1 MVTWGVTGERVGR
14 DSNETLDWDGETVDP
29 TALVRQLHSRKVT
42 DGEQLPRRV
51 DDCYRGT
58 VTELALPSA
67 DATVTRV
74 DTDADTGSVDS
85 PATLQEGTYLLTMQ
99 ARAADSDRESPLGV
113 VDDIRIH
120 VRFDGPASL
129 HSAGVTSVLAF
140 REPTTV
146 TVGFVW
152 ETNAER
158 PHLQVPATPA
168 GLATAI
174 THLSGAHHTMQPSR
188 SHPELRGHPP
198 VVTTGE
204 TTRIPRAV
212 RRNRPETGIT
222 LRVPECEAELLVSA
236 PLAYYLG
243 AEVVAEPRESA
254 LLTADGT
261 SVRVAFDAWPSLQDG
276 VAALLRKVFY
286 LDCQVRRIDPAESG
300 TRITSALSLDPDTV
314 RSLSPAGRLERY
326 VDVSEEAVNSI
337 LPEWP
342 LSTYVSPAPE
352 RVRCLPFLL
361 DRLSLIYLPDGSR
374 LDRGE
379 LLDRTLADSYLSR
392 GSAERPPVIEPN
404 LREGQL
410 HAWLAPGTPIDA
422 CKTPPE
428 SYLNRYR
435 SQNRET
441 ASQRVE
447 VVLNDAEMADEHSKV
462 TEIYRA
468 ADLPMDVGV
477 SELLSVEE
485 LADVFRQPTDFVHFI
500 GHCDDGGL
508 RCPDGNL
515 ALSSLSAART
525 QTFFLNACGSYDE
538 GLDLVEQGAV
548 AGAVTLTDVLDKH
561 AALVGTAFARLLS
574 NGFSIQRA
582 LELARRRIMMCKD
595 YAVVGDGTY
604 SVVPSPAQ
612 PAVVWLSET
621 DAGFDV
627 QCTVVAPERP
637 GESYRL
643 PFDDSAALNGEQ
655 TNHSLD
661 AMELADAL
669 DQTSLPVIYD
679 GELHW
684 SDDLA
689 ARLRTGF

>member
-1 MVTWGVTGERVGR
+1 MVAWGVTGERVDRAG
-14 DSNETLDWDGETVDP
+14 NGTPDWDGETVDP
-29 TALVRQLHSRKVT
+29 TALVRQLHSRKAT
-42 DGEQLPRRV
+42 DGEQLPHRV
-51 DDCYRGT
+51 DDCYRGN
-58 VTELALPSA
+58 VTELALPA
-67 DATVTRV
+67 VDATVTRV
-74 DTDADTGSVDS
+74 DTDGGDTVGSS
-85 PATLQEGTYLLTMQ
+85 ATLQEGEYLLTMR
-99 ARAADSDRESPLGV
+99 ARAAGSGGESPLGV

-129 HSAGVTSVLAF
+129 HSAGTTSVLAF
-140 REPTTV
+140 HEWTSV

-152 ETNAER
+152 ETSTER
-158 PHLQVPATPA
+158 PHLQVPATPE

-174 THLSGAHHTMQPSR
+174 THLSGAHYTMKPSR

-198 VVTTGE
+198 IVTTGE
-204 TTRIPRAV
+204 TTRIPETV
-212 RRNRPETGIT
+212 RQNRPDTGST
-222 LRVPECEAELLVSA
+222 LHVPECEAELLVSA

-243 AEVVAEPRESA
+243 AEVVVESRDSA
-254 LLTADGT
+254 LLTAKDT
-261 SVRVAFDAWPSLQDG
+261 SVRVSFDAWPSLQEG

-286 LDCQVRRIDPAESG
+286 LDCQIRRVDPAESG
-300 TRITSALSLDPDTV
+300 SRITSALSLDPDAL

-326 VDVSEEAVNSI
+326 VDVSDEAVNSI

-342 LSTYVSPAPE
+342 LSTYVSPEPE
-352 RVRCLPFLL
+352 RVRSLPFLL
-361 DRLSLIYLPDGSR
+361 DRLSLIYLPDSSQ
-374 LDRGE
+374 LDREE

-392 GSAERPPVIEPN
+392 GAAERPPIIQPT

-410 HAWLAPGTPIDA
+410 HTWLAPGNPIDA

-428 SYLNRYR
+428 AYVNRYR
-435 SQNRET
+435 CQTSD
-441 ASQRVE
+441 SDDQRVA
-447 VVLNDAEMADEHSKV
+447 VVLNDEGMADEHTAV

-468 ADLPMDVGV
+468 ADLPMDVRV
-477 SELLSVEE
+477 RESLSVNE
-485 LADVFRQPTDFVHFI
+485 LADVFEQPTDFVHFI
-500 GHCDDGGL
+500 GHCDDTGL

-515 ALSSLSAART
+515 ALSSLSDTRT

-538 GLDLVEQGAV
+538 GLDLVKQGAV

-604 SVVPSPAQ
+604 SIVPSPAQ
-612 PAVVWLSET
+612 PAVVWLSES

-627 QCTVVAPERP
+627 RCTVVSPERP

-643 PFDDSAALNGEQ
+643 PFDDSSALNGEQ
-655 TNHSLD
+655 TSHSLRR
-661 AMELADAL
+661 AELVDAL
-669 DQTSLPVIYD
+669 NQTSLPVIYD
-679 GELHW
+679 GEFYW

-689 ARLRTGF
+689 ARLATDF

>member
-14 DSNETLDWDGETVDP
+14 DSSEALDWDGQTVDP
-29 TALVRQLHSRKVT
+29 TALVRQLHSREAT
-42 DGEQLPRRV
+42 DGGGVPQHV

-58 VTELALPSA
+58 VTELALPA
-67 DATVTRV
+67 VDATVTRI
-74 DTDADTGSVDS
+74 DTDADIGTVDS
-85 PATLQEGTYLLTMQ
+85 PTTLQAGTYLLTMQ
-99 ARAADSDRESPLGV
+99 ARASGSGGESPLGV
-113 VDDIRIH
+113 VDDVRIH
-120 VRFDGPASL
+120 VHFDGPASL
-129 HSAGVTSVLAF
+129 HSAGVTTVLAF
-140 REPTTV
+140 RESTCV

-204 TTRIPRAV
+204 TTRVPEPVRAD
-212 RRNRPETGIT
+212 RPETGIT

-243 AEVVAEPRESA
+243 AEVVVESRDST

-261 SVRVAFDAWPSLQDG
+261 SVRLSFDAWPSLQDG

-300 TRITSALSLDPDTV
+300 TRISSALSLDPDTV

-326 VDVSEEAVNSI
+326 VDVSDEAVNSI

-361 DRLSLIYLPDGSR
+361 DRLSLIYLPDSSR

-379 LLDRTLADSYLSR
+379 LLDRTLSDSYLSR

-428 SYLNRYR
+428 AYVNRYR
-435 SQNRET
+435 SQTRD
-441 ASQRVE
+441 SDDQRVT
-447 VVLNDAEMADEHSKV
+447 VVLNDEEMADEHTEV

-468 ADLPMDVGV
+468 ADLPMDVQV

-485 LADVFRQPTDFVHFI
+485 LAGVFRQPTEFVHFI

-515 ALSSLSAART
+515 ALASLSEVRT
-525 QTFFLNACGSYDE
+525 QTFFLNACGSYGE
-538 GLDLVEQGAV
+538 GLDLVGQGAV

-582 LELARRRIMMCKD
+582 LELARRRIIMCKD

-604 SVVPSPAQ
+604 SIVPSPAE
-612 PAVVWLSET
+612 PAVVWLSEGET
-621 DAGFDV
+621 GFDV

-655 TNHSLD
+655 TSHSLG
-661 AMELADAL
+661 AAELADAL
-669 DQTSLPVIYD
+669 GQTSMPVVYD

-689 ARLRTGF
+689 ARLRTDF

>member
-14 DSNETLDWDGETVDP
+14 DSSESPDWDGETVDP
-29 TALVRQLHSRKVT
+29 TALVRQLHSREVT
-42 DGEQLPRRV
+42 DGEQIPRRV

-58 VTELALPSA
+58 VTELALPA
-67 DATVTRV
+67 VDAAVRRV
-74 DTDADTGSVDS
+74 DTDADARTVNS
-85 PATLQEGTYLLTMQ
+85 PTTIQGGTHLLTMQ
-99 ARAADSDRESPLGV
+99 TRAAGSDRKPSPGV
-113 VDDIRIH
+113 AEDVRIH
-120 VRFDGPASL
+120 VRFDGPASFRL
-129 HSAGVTSVLAF
+129 AGSTAVLAF
-140 REPTTV
+140 EEPTSV
-146 TVGFVW
+146 TVGFVR
-152 ETNAER
+152 ETNAAR

-198 VVTTGE
+198 MVTTGDTE
-204 TTRIPRAV
+204 RIPETV
-212 RRNRPETGIT
+212 RQNRPETGIT
-222 LRVPECEAELLVSA
+222 LRVPECEAELFVSA

-243 AEVVAEPRESA
+243 AEVIVKSRDAV
-254 LLTADGT
+254 LLTAADT
-261 SVRVAFDAWPSLQDG
+261 SVHLSFDAWPSLQAG
-276 VAALLRKVFY
+276 VAALLRKAFY
-286 LDCQVRRIDPAESG
+286 LDCQVRRVDPAEGGS
-300 TRITSALSLDPDTV
+300 RITSALSLDPDTV

-326 VDVSEEAVNSI
+326 VEVSDEAVNSI

-342 LSTYVSPAPE
+342 LSTYVSPEPQ

-361 DRLSLIYLPDGSR
+361 DRLSLIYLPDSTR
-374 LDRGE
+374 LDRDE

-392 GSAERPPVIEPN
+392 GSAQRPPVIEPN

-410 HAWLAPGTPIDA
+410 HAWLAPGNPIDA

-428 SYLNRYR
+428 AYVNRHR
-435 SQNRET
+435 CQTRDSDD
-441 ASQRVE
+441 QRVV
-447 VVLNDAEMADEHSKV
+447 VVLNEEEMADEHTAV

-468 ADLPMDVGV
+468 ADLPMDVRV
-477 SELLSVEE
+477 RESLSVSE

-500 GHCDDGGL
+500 GHCDDAGL

-515 ALSSLSAART
+515 ALSSLSEART

-538 GLDLVEQGAV
+538 GLDLVKQGAV

-604 SVVPSPAQ
+604 SIVPNPAQ
-612 PAVVWLSET
+612 PAVVWVSEADT
-621 DAGFDV
+621 GFDV

-655 TNHSLD
+655 TSHSLD
-661 AMELADAL
+661 TGELADAL
-669 DQTSLPVIYD
+669 SQTSLPVIYD
-679 GELHW
+679 GEFHW

>member
-1 MVTWGVTGERVGR
+1 MVTWGVAGERVGR
-14 DSNETLDWDGETVDP
+14 DGGETLDWDGETADP
-29 TALVRQLHSRKVT
+29 TALVHQLHNREST

-51 DDCYRGT
+51 DDCYRGS
-58 VTELALPSA
+58 VTELALPA
-67 DATVTRV
+67 VDAMVTRV
-74 DTDADTGSVDS
+74 DTDADSGTVDS
-85 PATLQEGTYLLTMQ
+85 PTTLQEGEYLLTMQ

-120 VRFDGPASL
+120 VHFDGPASL
-129 HSAGVTSVLAF
+129 HSAGITTVLSF
-140 REPTTV
+140 QEPTSI

-152 ETNAER
+152 ETNTER
-158 PHLQVPATPA
+158 PHLQVPATPE

-198 VVTTGE
+198 IVTTGE
-204 TTRIPRAV
+204 TTRIPEPV
-212 RRNRPETGIT
+212 RQNRPETGIT

-243 AEVVAEPRESA
+243 AKVVVESRDAA
-254 LLTADGT
+254 LLTAEGT
-261 SVRVAFDAWPSLQDG
+261 SVHRSFDAWPSLQAG

-286 LDCQVRRIDPAESG
+286 LDCLVRRVDPAESG
-300 TRITSALSLDPDTV
+300 PRITSALSLDPDTV

-326 VDVSEEAVNSI
+326 IEVSDEAVNSI

-342 LSTYVSPAPE
+342 LSTYVSPEPE
-352 RVRCLPFLL
+352 RVRYLPFLL
-361 DRLSLIYLPDGSR
+361 DRLSLIYLPDSSR
-374 LDRGE
+374 LDQDE

-410 HAWLAPGTPIDA
+410 HSWLAPGNPIDA

-428 SYLNRYR
+428 AYVNRYR
-435 SQNRET
+435 SQNRDT
-441 ASQRVE
+441 DSQQVA
-447 VVLNDAEMADEHSKV
+447 VVLNDEEMADEHTEV

-468 ADLPMDVGV
+468 ADLPMDVRV
-477 SELLSVEE
+477 SELLSVNE
-485 LADVFRQPTDFVHFI
+485 LADVFRQPTEFVHFI
-500 GHCDDGGL
+500 GHCDEAGL

-515 ALSSLSAART
+515 ALSSLSEART

-538 GLDLVEQGAV
+538 GLDLVKQGAV

-604 SVVPSPAQ
+604 SIVPNPAH
-612 PAVVWLSET
+612 PAVVWLSEGET
-621 DAGFDV
+621 GFDV
-627 QCTVVAPERP
+627 QCTVVSPERP

-655 TNHSLD
+655 TSHSLG
-661 AMELADAL
+661 ATELADAL
-669 DQTSLPVIYD
+669 GQTSLPVIYD
-679 GELHW
+679 GEFHW